1 MQGFDDV
8 LLPLAFSRRAQIRPS
23 FSTRIVGLASGREYR
38 SSAWADARLSYDIGP
53 ALADDAAVSSLI
65 AFFRARHGAARAFRL
80 LDPSDHS
87 SHAMT
92 GVPTAQ
98 DVVLGAGDGV
108 TADFALI
115 KTYGA
120 GEAAQIRRITHPVTG
135 SVLVAV
141 DGAAATGWSVVA
153 PGIVRFTNAPPPD
166 ATITAGFRFHVPV
179 RFASDVLDVAGLT
192 HNAAEISS
200 IELVEVKG
208 DA

>member
-1 MQGFDDV
+1 MMQGFDDV

-23 FSTRIVGLASGREYR
+23 FSTRIVGLASGQEYR
-38 SSAWADARLSYDIGP
+38 SSMWADARLSYDIGP
-53 ALADDAAVSSLI
+53 ALVDDAAVSSLI

-92 GVPTAQ
+92 AAPTAT
-98 DVVLGAGDGV
+98 DVVLGEGDGV

-115 KTYGA
+115 KSYGN
-120 GEAAQIRRITHPVTG
+120 GEAAQIRRITHPVVG

-141 DGAAATGWSVVA
+141 DGVAASGWSVID
-153 PGIVRFTNAPPPD
+153 GIVRFTQAPASG
-166 ATITAGFRFHVPV
+166 ATITAGFQFHVPV
-179 RFASDVLDVAGLT
+179 RFASDVLEVAGVT
-192 HNAAEISS
+192 HNAAELSGVDLI
-200 IELVEVKG
+200 EVKG

>member
-23 FSTRIVGLASGREYR
+23 FSTRIVGLASGQEYR
-38 SSAWADARLSYDIGP
+38 SSTWADARMSYDIGP
-53 ALADDAAVSSLI
+53 AVVDEGAAAELI

-80 LDPSDHS
+80 LDPLDHS

-92 GVPTAQ
+92 GPPTRH
-98 DVVLGAGDGV
+98 DVMLGTGDGV

-115 KTYGA
+115 KAYGTGA
-120 GEAAQIRRITHPVTG
+120 DAQIRRITHPVAG

-141 DGAAATGWSVVA
+141 NGSAATAWSLIEGGIIRFAAAPASGA
-153 PGIVRFTNAPPPD
+153 L
-166 ATITAGFRFHVPV
+166 ITAGFQFHVPV
-179 RFASDVLDVAGLT
+179 RFASDVLETSGLT
-192 HNAAEISS
+192 HNAAEMGGV
-200 IELVEVKG
+200 ELIEVKD

>member
-23 FSTRIVGLASGREYR
+23 FSTRIVGLASGQEYR

-53 ALADDAAVSSLI
+53 ALVDDAAVSTLI

-80 LDPSDHS
+80 LDPTDHS

-92 GVPTAQ
+92 GAPTAT
-98 DVVLGAGDGV
+98 DVVLGEGDGV

-115 KTYGA
+115 KSYGS
-120 GEAAQIRRITHPVTG
+120 GEAAQIRRITHPVAG

-141 DGAAATGWSVVA
+141 DGVPASGWSVIDGTIRFIQA
-153 PGIVRFTNAPPPD
+153 PSSG
-166 ATITAGFRFHVPV
+166 ATITAGFQFHVPV
-179 RFASDVLDVAGLT
+179 RFASDVLEVAGIT
-192 HNAAEISS
+192 HNAAEFGGV
-200 IELVEVKG
+200 ELIEVKG

>member
-23 FSTRIVGLASGREYR
+23 FSTRIIGLASGQEYR

-53 ALADDAAVSSLI
+53 ALVDDAAVSALI

-92 GVPTAQ
+92 GAPTAT
-98 DVVLGAGDGV
+98 DVVLGVGDGV
-108 TADFALI
+108 RSDFALI
-115 KTYGA
+115 KTYGI
-120 GEAAQIRRITHPVTG
+120 GEAAQIRRITHPVVG

-141 DGAAATGWSVVA
+141 DGVAASGWSVIDGLIRFMQA
-153 PGIVRFTNAPPPD
+153 PASGSAIS
-166 ATITAGFRFHVPV
+166 AGFQFHVPV
-179 RFASDVLDVAGLT
+179 RFASDVLEVAGLT
-192 HNAAEISS
+192 HNAAEMSGV
-200 IELVEVKG
+200 ELIEVKG